1 MIKDYLQYSPKIGK
15 KTWIAENATIIGEC
29 KIGNDCGVWFGAI
42 IRGDVNF
49 ITIGDRSNIQDGCII
64 HVTQSNTKN
73 RDDGVPT
80 IIGNDVTVGHG
91 VTLHGCKIGN
101 ACLIGM
107 SATLLDGCDIGSES
121 IVAAG
126 SLVTKNKKFHP
137 KSMIMGTPAKVI
149 RQLNDDEVLSIY
161 ESAKHYV
168 SYKNDYLKMDK

>member
-1 MIKDYLQYSPKIGK
+1 
-15 KTWIAENATIIGEC
+15 
-29 KIGNDCGVWFGAI
+29 
-42 IRGDVNF
+42 
-49 ITIGDRSNIQDGCII
+49 
-64 HVTQSNTKN
+64 
-73 RDDGVPT
+73 
-80 IIGNDVTVGHG
+80 
-91 VTLHGCKIGN
+91 
-101 ACLIGM
+101 M